1 MILTREQVVKKARNL
16 YEQVI
21 AAMAGDTPPYRDE
34 GESIA
39 RFNFIEGYCAGH
51 EDALAAA
58 EEREKVLVEALAAAR
73 LGYRGLCGLDDPSY
87 PQARQTFGETLQ
99 QIDAALGLGQREREG
114 EP

>member
-58 EEREKVLVEALAAAR
+58 IERYDEAVRLIAEAEEILDFDANANVKERLRAFLAA
-73 LGYRGLCGLDDPSY
+73 
-87 PQARQTFGETLQ
+87 
-99 QIDAALGLGQREREG
+99 
-114 EP
+114 EPEKKP